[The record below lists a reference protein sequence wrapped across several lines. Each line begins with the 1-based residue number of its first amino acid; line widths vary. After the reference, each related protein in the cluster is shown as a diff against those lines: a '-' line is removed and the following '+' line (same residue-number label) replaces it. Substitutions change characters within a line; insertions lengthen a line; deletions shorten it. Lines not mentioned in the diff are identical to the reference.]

1 MAGKDKDKTAAIKSN
16 DFPVGMAQKIELWP
30 LDKLKPYAKNS
41 RTHSD
46 LQVAQIAAS
55 ITEFGFTNP
64 ILVDGDNGIIAG
76 HGRLMAA
83 QRLDLEQ
90 VPVIP
95 LTHLTEKQKKAYV
108 IADNKLALNAGWDME
123 ILAGEL
129 NELMEDNFNLHLTGF
144 DDEEIDAIF
153 DGIDDDDNNNE
164 DNATELPV
172 KTISRD
178 GDVWVLGNHRLVCG
192 DSETADSVDSII
204 LHWEKLTGK
213 KAKHENGKRFKDV
226 LKERSA

>member
-1 MAGKDKDKTAAIKSN
+1 MAKKSKVKETAAS
-16 DFPVGMAQKIELWP
+16 DSAYPVNMAQNIELWEV
-30 LDKLKPYAKNS
+30 DKLNPYAKNS

-83 QRLDLEQ
+83 QRLDLKQ

-95 LTHLTEKQKKAYV
+95 LTHLTEKQKKAYI
-108 IADNKLALNAGWDME
+108 IADNKLAENAGWDME

-144 DDEEIDAIF
+144 DDDEIDKIF
-153 DGIDDDDNNNE
+153 DGIDSDDNDNE
-164 DNATELPV
+164 DNVTEIPAKV
-172 KTISRD
+172 ISRD

-192 DSETADSVDSII
+192 DNETADNVDSII
-204 LHWEKLTGK
+204 LYWEKLTGK
-213 KAKHENGKRFKDV
+213 KVKHENGKRFKDV